1 MFIVHALLRTEWE
14 IALVNGTYRGDSLE
28 KEGFIHCSPIE
39 KIASVANY
47 NFRGVKGLILL
58 CIDES
63 KVKPEVRWEDLY
75 NEGRNYPHIY
85 GELNIDSVLKT
96 VDFEP
101 NIDGTFSLPKELEE
115 IKKELEDDTIQ

>member
-1 MFIVHALLRTEWE
+1 MIIVHVILRTEWE
-14 IALVNGTYRGDSLE
+14 SALVNQVYRGDSLA

-63 KVKPEVRWEDLY
+63 KVKSEVRWEDLY
-75 NEGRNYPHIY
+75 NEGRDYPHIY
-85 GELNIDSVLKT
+85 GEMNIDSVIKT

-101 NIDGTFSLPKELEE
+101 NEDGTFVLPKELEDM
-115 IKKELEDDTIQ
+115 I

>member
-1 MFIVHALLRTEWE
+1 MMIIVHALPRTDWE
-14 IALVNGTYRGDSLE
+14 SALVNGTYRGSLE

-47 NFRGVKGLILL
+47 NFRGVQGLIIL

-63 KVKPEVRWEDLY
+63 KVKSEIRWEDLY
-75 NEGRNYPHIY
+75 NEGREYPHIY
-85 GELNIDSVLKT
+85 GELNLDSVIKT

-101 NIDGTFSLPKELEE
+101 DENGIFVLPKELEE
-115 IKKELEDDTIQ
+115 MV